1 MKNFFILLFLFW
13 EIIFSSFFC
22 YSKEY
27 TVTDIELVERCAIE
41 YREKLTSWHV
51 RLLQSDESIEGH
63 KKDNVMSHISF
74 AGNLECYKD
83 GDLFHEE
90 RGYFVN
96 ETNERILLKTIFNK
110 KWRYRFGYDKIQKP
124 DSEIVVPIL
133 NMLAYSKAVG
143 GPFTTPYNIRA
154 FGITPTIDLRFIPQ
168 PLTSFIGNPQ
178 RSNLIMSDDM
188 IDDKKCYK
196 ISFSFMERKEENVMS
211 IWICPE
217 LGYNPL
223 KLEMNFTVS
232 ESDYKGKQ
240 KTIFDIEV
248 SNNNNKKIW
257 FPKKINCRAMR
268 GENLDNLFRSANLAI
283 EVVSF
288 NKRLDPKLF
297 DERGLD
303 LPVGTLVLIDPEP
316 APDTYTWDGE
326 KIVGL
331 SGAMLEPSVIPI
343 RSNVF
348 RYFLI
353 AAGLALISIA
363 CLLKYFELRKR
374 NQNSDNE

>member
-1 MKNFFILLFLFW
+1 MKKFSILLFLFFS
-13 EIIFSSFFC
+13 IILSSFFC

-27 TVTDIELVERCAIE
+27 TVADIEQVERRTIE
-41 YREKLTSWHV
+41 YREKITSWHV
-51 RLLQSDESIEGH
+51 RLLQSDELIEGH

-74 AGNLECYKD
+74 AGNMECYKE

-96 ETNERILLKTIFNK
+96 DTNERILLKTIFNK
-110 KWRYRFGYDKIQKP
+110 KWRYRFGYDRIQKP
-124 DSEIVVPIL
+124 DSGVVVPIL
-133 NMLAYSKAVG
+133 NMLEHSKAVG
-143 GPFTTPYNIRA
+143 KPFTTPYDIRI
-154 FGITPTIDLRFIPQ
+154 FGITPTIDLRFKPQ
-168 PLTSFIGNPQ
+168 PLTAFIGNPQ
-178 RSNLIMSDDM
+178 RSNLMMSDDM
-188 IDDKKCYK
+188 IGDKKCFK
-196 ISFSFMERKEENVMS
+196 ISFSFMKRKEENVMS

-257 FPKKINCRAMR
+257 FPKKINCKVMR
-268 GENLDNLFRSANLAI
+268 GANLDNLFRSVNLAI

-297 DERGLD
+297 DEHGLD

-316 APDTYTWDGE
+316 PVPDTYTWDGE
-326 KIVGL
+326 KIVSL
-331 SGAMLEPSVIPI
+331 SGATLEPYVISS
-343 RSNVF
+343 RGNAF

-363 CLLKYFELRKR
+363 CLFMYLELRKKK
-374 NQNSDNE
+374 